1 MYEVGAIVCGA
12 GVVGLATARALAQS
26 GREVLLLEREDRF
39 GSQTSSRNSEVIHA
53 GIYYPAGSLKAKLCV
68 SGRAQLYSF
77 CKAHGVPHRRIG
89 KLIVA
94 QAAELAKLSAIQARA
109 ADAGV
114 ALDILDA
121 EQAQRLEPSLSC
133 AGALLSDQT
142 GIIDAHAFMQ
152 ALLASAEDAGAQL
165 VCRSAVSAVR
175 RSGSGWAV
183 RLEGEA
189 DAIVWTP
196 IFVNAAGLHAQE
208 VAAQIEG
215 LCPCC
220 IPAQY
225 LARGVYFAYQGS
237 PPFSRLIYPT
247 PVPGGLGTHL
257 TLDMAGQARLGPDV
271 EWIGTID
278 YSVDPDRSERFA
290 AAARAFWPT
299 CDPARL
305 TPAFAGIRPKIVG
318 PGQPDA
324 DFMIQGPAE
333 HGLDGLVNLFG
344 IESPGLTAS
353 LAIADLVCV
362 HLSGKYPQGI
372 PAYQQVP
379 IAATIRH

>member
-12 GVVGLATARALAQS
+12 GVVGLAIARALALN

-39 GSQTSSRNSEVIHA
+39 GTQTSSRNSEVIHA
-53 GIYYPAGSLKAKLCV
+53 GIHYPAGSLKAKLCV
-68 SGRAQLYSF
+68 AGRAQLYSF
-77 CKAHGVPHRRIG
+77 CEVHGVPHRRIG

-94 QAAELAKLSAIQARA
+94 QAAELERLSAIRARA

-114 ALDILDA
+114 PLECLDA
-121 EQAQRLEPSLSC
+121 AQARRLEPALSC

-189 DAIVWTP
+189 DAAVWTP
-196 IFVNAAGLHAQE
+196 VFVNAAGLHAQE
-208 VAAQIEG
+208 LAARIEG
-215 LCPCC
+215 FCPRR
-220 IPAQY
+220 IPARY
-225 LARGVYFAYQGS
+225 LARGVYFAYAGHV
-237 PPFSRLIYPT
+237 PFRRLIYPT

-271 EWIGTID
+271 EWIDTID

-290 AAARAFWPT
+290 AAVRAFWPT

-305 TPAFAGIRPKIVG
+305 TPAFAGIRPKLAG
-318 PGQPDA
+318 AGQPDA
-324 DFMIQGPAE
+324 DFVIQGPAE
-333 HGLDGLVNLFG
+333 HGLNGLVNLFG

-353 LAIADLVCV
+353 LAIADLVCAR
-362 HLSGKYPQGI
+362 LSGEYPQGI
-372 PAYQQVP
+372 
-379 IAATIRH
+379 TTCR